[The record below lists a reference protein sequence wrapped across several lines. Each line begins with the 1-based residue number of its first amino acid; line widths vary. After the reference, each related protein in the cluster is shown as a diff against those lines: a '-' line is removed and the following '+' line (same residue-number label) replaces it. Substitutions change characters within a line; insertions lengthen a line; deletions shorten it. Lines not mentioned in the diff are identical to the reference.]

1 MKRYLVLTS
10 SSESWRSKTHFPDI
24 QTGIW
29 LQDDSPAECFR
40 IRLSR
45 IQHWNWIRGILTLDL
60 WSFDFNM
67 QDLNSRFHLAAEVM
81 SLSDNAARQNVGRK
95 HVQGFFQSR
104 VQRGLGD
111 HHEPFWHISGSCKK
125 KKKISTAYPWY
136 QEDPQERLLVCREQP
151 HKSGSTPTLT
161 GQPCPLTKRAAPC
174 GWPWFKKTKVGKENK
189 SERNSVHVGKKEEGP
204 FVFSLCLCSF
214 P

>member
-10 SSESWRSKTHFPDI
+10 SSESWRNKTHFPDI

-81 SLSDNAARQNVGRK
+81 SLSDNAARQNVGGK

-125 KKKISTAYPWY
+125 KKKNQHCIPMVSGRPTGEIVGMQGAASQKWEHTYTYGPAMSSHKESSTLW
-136 QEDPQERLLVCREQP
+136 
-151 HKSGSTPTLT
+151 LT
-161 GQPCPLTKRAAPC
+161 M
-174 GWPWFKKTKVGKENK
+174 V
-189 SERNSVHVGKKEEGP
+189 
-204 FVFSLCLCSF
+204 
-214 P
+214 